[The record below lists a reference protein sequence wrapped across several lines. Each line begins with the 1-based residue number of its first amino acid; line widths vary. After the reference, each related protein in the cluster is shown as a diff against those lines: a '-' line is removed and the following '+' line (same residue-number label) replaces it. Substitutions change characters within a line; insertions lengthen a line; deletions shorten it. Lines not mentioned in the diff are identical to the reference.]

1 MAPKRGGPPGRTII
15 SDNRKARFNF
25 EIEETFEAG
34 IELKGTEVKALRNGK
49 ANIAESYAAEYKGEI
64 WIYNVYIPEYT
75 QGNRF
80 NHEPRRPR
88 KLLMHKR
95 EIHKLAGAVQKD
107 GKTIVPLK
115 LYFNEQGRAK
125 LEIALAKGKKL
136 HDKRETEKKRDWQ
149 REKSRLLKAHG

>member
-1 MAPKRGGPPGRTII
+1 MAPKHGGPPGRTII

-49 ANIAESYAAEYKGEI
+49 ANIAESYAAEHKGEI

-88 KLLMHKR
+88 KLLMHKK
-95 EIHKLAGAVQKD
+95 EIAHLSAAVQQKGMTLVALSLYFDGRGRAKVELGLGKGRKNYDKRQVQKD
-107 GKTIVPLK
+107 
-115 LYFNEQGRAK
+115 
-125 LEIALAKGKKL
+125 
-136 HDKRETEKKRDWQ
+136 RDWQ
-149 REKSRLLKAHG
+149 RQKERLLRHDA

>member
-95 EIHKLAGAVQKD
+95 EIHKLAGAVQKE

>member
-49 ANIAESYAAEYKGEI
+49 ANIAESYAAEHKGEI

-95 EIHKLAGAVQKD
+95 EIHKLAGAVQKE

-149 REKSRLLKAHG
+149 REKSRLMKAHG